1 MRFGNHVAPRR
12 MTAFRTFFV
21 LSLAATLAACGG
33 SGESGGGGES
43 KGGQSQK
50 QPPTKVSAVTVQP
63 SSVDVYAEY
72 PGRVQGKQTARIIG
86 RVNGVLLAKNYQE
99 GSIVH
104 QGDLLFTIDPKPYRA
119 TVNQRKATLAS
130 AEASLANSRRIYNRT
145 KRLYDSNAVSEA
157 ERDQALANFNTDQA
171 AVQQAKANLE
181 SAQIDLGYTR
191 VEAPITGVTSLR
203 DIDLGSLVTANQT
216 QLTTITQLDPVYVL
230 FALPEDDA
238 FARRKALAEM
248 GKSSSD
254 ASTREATIITNNGD
268 VFPYKGEVDFTQS
281 TIDPETGTVQLR
293 AVVKNPDNELMPG
306 RYVRT
311 RVRIQ
316 TLDNALVIPNEAV
329 SDSGQRV
336 NVYVVDDQG
345 KASTQAVTLGPDTDS
360 GRVITKGLEPGDQ
373 VITSGLGTLQPGM
386 PVQVKA
392 KDTSA
397 NKDSAAG
404 DQAGDDQ
411 SQSSGD
417 NADAKNQQ

>member
-1 MRFGNHVAPRR
+1 MRFRTHVAPRR
-12 MTAFRTFFV
+12 MTAFRTLFV

-345 KASTQAVTLGPDTDS
+345 KAATQAVTLGPDTDS

-404 DQAGDDQ
+404 DNQN
-411 SQSSGD
+411 QSSGD